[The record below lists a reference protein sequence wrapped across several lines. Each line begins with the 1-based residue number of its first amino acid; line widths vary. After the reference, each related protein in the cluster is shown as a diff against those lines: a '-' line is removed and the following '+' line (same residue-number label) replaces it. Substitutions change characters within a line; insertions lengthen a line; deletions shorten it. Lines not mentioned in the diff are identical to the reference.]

1 MLDWL
6 VAWSAWTT
14 ENYMKIAV
22 LGAGIAGITAAYELN
37 RDGHEVTVI
46 EREAEAASFTSYA
59 NAGLFAPA
67 HAYAWSSPAAPKIL
81 LRSLW
86 RNDQALRF
94 KPSADPAFWRWMWL
108 FWQQCTVENAAR
120 NTKRKA
126 RLCNYSLNVFH
137 ETLARAPVAYDGK
150 KGGLLYFYRSP
161 AAFEAAAA
169 KSRILREEG
178 CEIETLDRDGA
189 AKADPALAPVK
200 DRIAGALYAPH
211 DESGDCR
218 LFARNMA
225 QWLKGQ
231 GVTFSFGT
239 TIIGLK
245 IDGDRV
251 SGIATDKGE
260 VAVDG
265 VVLCLGVYTPHL
277 ARQIGLN
284 LPIYP
289 VKGYSITAPVSG
301 RNNPPTIG
309 GVDEENLVA
318 YAPYGDRI
326 RATAT
331 AEFSGYDRSHKPQD
345 FAHMLKIMRELFPS
359 GADWSACEY
368 WAGLR
373 PMTPEGTP
381 ILGKSPKRNL
391 WLNTGLGH
399 MGWTMSHATARITAD
414 LIAGRKPAIP
424 LDGLTAAT

>member
-1 MLDWL
+1 MFGR
-6 VAWSAWTT
+6 TT

-46 EREAEAASFTSYA
+46 EREPEPAAFTSYG

-126 RLCNYSLNVFH
+126 RLCNYSQAVFH
-137 ETLARAPVAYDGK
+137 ETIARAPVKYDGN
-150 KGGLLYFYRSP
+150 KGGLLYFYRNP
-161 AAFEAAAA
+161 AAFAAAAA

-178 CEIETLDRDGA
+178 CDIQTLDGDGA

-200 DRIAGALYAPH
+200 DRIAGALFAPN

-225 QWLKGQ
+225 YWLKEQ
-231 GVTFSFGT
+231 GVAFRFGT
-239 TIIGLK
+239 SVSALK
-245 IDGDRV
+245 TDGDKAGAV
-251 SGIATDKGE
+251 ETDKGE
-260 VAVDG
+260 IAADA
-265 VVLCLGVYTPHL
+265 VVLCLGVYSPQL

-326 RATAT
+326 RVTAT
-331 AEFSGYDRSHKPQD
+331 AEFSGYDRSHKPSD

-359 GADWSACEY
+359 GADWGACEY

-381 ILGKSPKRNL
+381 ILGPTRLRNL

-414 LIAGRKPAIP
+414 LIAGRKPQIP
-424 LDGLTAAT
+424 LDGMTAAG